1 MKKSTLARWAA
12 VAAGCALIFAFTA
25 VPAVAQEA
33 DAPQFEGPVAIA
45 LASMS
50 EDERVYNDHI
60 VTLASPFMEGRVP
73 GSRGMEI
80 ATEYMEF
87 YFKAAG
93 LEPGFDGSWQQPF
106 ELGGE
111 LELTDQSLACAGD
124 ALIGGEQFNA
134 LGLGTSGD
142 FSGEA
147 VFVGYSIEK
156 GQDDYTSFPD
166 DLDVAG
172 KAVVM
177 FRFEPMQA
185 DGSSQWAKGG
195 AWTRG
200 AGFAAKVRAASKR
213 DAAAIIIITPPD
225 CADPRAS
232 ELTSAGQGGRRRA
245 NVPVMMVS
253 SEAGEAMVKSLGWSG
268 SLLDLRHHAD
278 EGKASFS
285 FANPVEASCS
295 FENKALI
302 ANNVGGILRGKGE
315 LADEWIVL
323 GAHLDHLGMGY
334 FGSRSGPGELHPGA
348 DDNASGSAAVLML
361 ADKLAKYYAELPEGA
376 PARSIL
382 FMGFSAEESGLNGSF
397 YYAKNPIV
405 PMSDHKLMVNFD
417 MIGRVKNKR
426 LSVSGSTSGVG
437 MEDWLSPFYEASSL
451 EIVTPANM
459 SGASD
464 HTAFYRKDVPVL
476 FGIIADFHGD
486 YHTPDD
492 LSWKINR
499 HDAVETI
506 YLFQSILQAAS
517 IRSELFDYQKI
528 QGKKKKKVAKPPTPN
543 ASAVAKAEAALEAAR
558 DETEKPRSGG
568 RMASMKVRF
577 GIAPGSYS
585 DEGEA
590 GVSVGEVM
598 ADTSASDAGILAGDR
613 LIKWSGKDIPD
624 IQSWMTMLMD
634 CEPGQ
639 KVQVTLIRDGKEVV
653 LWVTLKARQ
662 QQGQ

>member
-1 MKKSTLARWAA
+1 
-12 VAAGCALIFAFTA
+12 
-25 VPAVAQEA
+25 
-33 DAPQFEGPVAIA
+33 
-45 LASMS
+45 
-50 EDERVYNDHI
+50 
-60 VTLASPFMEGRVP
+60 
-73 GSRGMEI
+73 
-80 ATEYMEF
+80 
-87 YFKAAG
+87 
-93 LEPGFDGSWQQPF
+93 
-106 ELGGE
+106 
-111 LELTDQSLACAGD
+111 
-124 ALIGGEQFNA
+124 
-134 LGLGTSGD
+134 
-142 FSGEA
+142 
-147 VFVGYSIEK
+147 
-156 GQDDYTSFPD
+156 
-166 DLDVAG
+166 
-172 KAVVM
+172 
-177 FRFEPMQA
+177 
-185 DGSSQWAKGG
+185 
-195 AWTRG
+195 
-200 AGFAAKVRAASKR
+200 
-213 DAAAIIIITPPD
+213 
-225 CADPRAS
+225 
-232 ELTSAGQGGRRRA
+232 
-245 NVPVMMVS
+245 
-253 SEAGEAMVKSLGWSG
+253 
-268 SLLDLRHHAD
+268 
-278 EGKASFS
+278 
-285 FANPVEASCS
+285 
-295 FENKALI
+295 
-302 ANNVGGILRGKGE
+302 
-315 LADEWIVL
+315 
-323 GAHLDHLGMGY
+323 
-334 FGSRSGPGELHPGA
+334 
-348 DDNASGSAAVLML
+348 
-361 ADKLAKYYAELPEGA
+361 
-376 PARSIL
+376 
-382 FMGFSAEESGLNGSF
+382 
-397 YYAKNPIV
+397 
-405 PMSDHKLMVNFD
+405 
-417 MIGRVKNKR
+417 
-426 LSVSGSTSGVG
+426 
-437 MEDWLSPFYEASSL
+437 
-451 EIVTPANM
+451 M